1 MIMTPVKD
9 AELAGVRY
17 RDDMGGLEQT
27 YSTGKRCRWAR
38 LSFWWT
44 AARLPRAELLAGSL
58 QDTGSA
64 TLIGSKTYG
73 KGQGQFHIDLV
84 NGDKL
89 VITTLELELPKQG
102 CWEGV
107 GLTPDIQLE
116 NRKVTVNTKDL
127 QTARYEHNPAFWRQ
141 LGRGLRHDRAPVAA
155 GTAHRSNR
163 QV

>member
-1 MIMTPVKD
+1 MPACATAMIWAVWSRPI
-9 AELAGVRY
+9 
-17 RDDMGGLEQT
+17 
-27 YSTGKRCRWAR
+27 STGNALPLGKIVV
-38 LSFWWT
+38 LVDGGT
-44 AARLPRAELLAGSL
+44 ASAAELLAGSL

-127 QTARYEHNPAFWRQ
+127 KPLDTSTTPAFWRQ

>member
-1 MIMTPVKD
+1 M
-9 AELAGVRY
+9 RY

-27 YSTGKRCRWAR
+27 YSTGNALPLGKIVV
-38 LSFWWT
+38 LVDGGT
-44 AARLPRAELLAGSL
+44 ASAAELLAGSL

-116 NRKVTVNTKDL
+116 NRKVQSIPRT
-127 QTARYEHNPAFWRQ
+127 
-141 LGRGLRHDRAPVAA
+141 
-155 GTAHRSNR
+155 
-163 QV
+163 